1 MHSTQRI
8 GFIGLGVMGEP
19 ICRNIAQKSGASMI
33 AHDLASAPLQRL
45 ATDGVR
51 ACESVADIA
60 ANADII
66 FLSLPGGAQ
75 VEAVVAGDGGIL
87 SRARRGQII
96 VDLSTTPV
104 DLTRHLAAVCASR
117 GISYADAPV
126 ARTRQAAQDGTLSIM
141 VGATNSLFE
150 TISPLLAMAGSD
162 VTHCGDIG
170 CGQIAKIMNNMI
182 LAQIVIAIS
191 EALAIGVAAGID
203 GPLLFE
209 TLSKGSADSF
219 ALRNHGM
226 KAILPG
232 IFPRQAF
239 STRYAMKDLDC
250 ALALAKDANIEASGA
265 ALARRLLAQA
275 DAEGFGDEYFPAVSK
290 VIAKQR
296 PSQRSAHK

>member
-1 MHSTQRI
+1 MSSEKKI

-19 ICRNIAQKSGASMI
+19 ICRNITRKSAARVI
-33 AHDLASAPLQRL
+33 AFDLDSAPLQRL

-51 ACESVADIA
+51 TAVSVANVA
-60 ANADII
+60 AVADVI

-75 VEAVVAGDGGIL
+75 VEAVVAGAGGIL
-87 SRARRGQII
+87 SAAHSGQIV

-104 DLTRHLAAVCASR
+104 DLTRRLAVLCFEK
-117 GISYADAPV
+117 GVSYADAPV

-141 VGATNSLFE
+141 VGASKSVFDL
-150 TISPLLAMAGSD
+150 ISPLVAMAGSE
-162 VTHCGDIG
+162 VTHCGEIG

-182 LAQIVIAIS
+182 LAQNVVAIS

-203 GPLLFE
+203 GRLLLE

-232 IFPRQAF
+232 LFPRQAF

-250 ALALAKDANIEASGA
+250 ALALAKEANIHAHGAS
-265 ALARRLLAQA
+265 LARELLARA
-275 DAEGFGDEYFPAVSK
+275 DAAGFGDEYFPAVSK
-290 VIAKQR
+290 VIAGQYR
-296 PSQRSAHK
+296 P